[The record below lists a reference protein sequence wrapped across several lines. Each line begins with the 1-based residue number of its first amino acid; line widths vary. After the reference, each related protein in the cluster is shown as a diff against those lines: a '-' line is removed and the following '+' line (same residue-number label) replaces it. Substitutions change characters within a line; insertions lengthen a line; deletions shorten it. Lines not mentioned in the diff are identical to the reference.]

1 MFAGLIKIV
10 RVATRWDLS
19 WSAAVWLWLCWQGL
33 AYATDDGL
41 AASHLPVLS
50 LAQLEKA
57 LGNPAE
63 VLIAAAD
70 LEAGMAQLAQQRSEM
85 GLKLFGNA
93 SSGYAH
99 DASLNDANR
108 NYGIFD
114 FRAGL
119 RYPLLGRA
127 ENEERG
133 LVEAETTVQERE
145 QRLRLARNQSLAVL
159 RRQYLVYWS
168 AQQKLN
174 LTRDFLA
181 GENPQSELLLRRQQ
195 AGYLLASDYL
205 EIVGA
210 FDQAK
215 RNRETLRVAQQK
227 ALNTIHRLTL
237 AASSPFLALPP
248 QLPAPC
254 QEIDLLK
261 SAIMEQYP
269 TVQLLRQ
276 RLDGLRRQASLT
288 RFASA
293 DANLDFYSAVGN
305 DDSLAGPEY
314 SIGVSFAVQLPFGRL
329 RQGEAPLH
337 RTYQAQIQKV
347 RQELELESSTVWA
360 SAQEALAL
368 YQACWADL
376 SFANQRLQAAT
387 ERLRESTLRAA
398 HWEGDT
404 LEKLQQSRYAYYL
417 AALDYIDAQA
427 RQWNQQINL
436 LEYQPQPAGVPASY
450 DTTSDPRPMRPTAVK
465 GFYVWQAQALRE
477 LSAADPSFW
486 KRLQRAGSNRLLVSL
501 DRSQIDALAQ
511 PLARA
516 AFAGWLKQAR
526 SDGMAIEI
534 LLGEPLWMLPKHR
547 SDLLKIVQA
556 LADLPFSGL
565 HLDIEPDQLTPSAH
579 ELPYLLTEWLNS
591 VRAVKAVS
599 PWPLGVSLHPRY
611 LLGEEQWPDIGKG
624 LVEIGVRE
632 VALMI
637 YSSNP
642 ARVMDVATTILQRY
656 PALGFLIAQSVEP
669 QLSSQESHQSAGRQL
684 FEERMEQV
692 VKGLRLAN
700 FRGLIV
706 QDWKFWQEMPQ

>member
-1 MFAGLIKIV
+1 
-10 RVATRWDLS
+10 
-19 WSAAVWLWLCWQGL
+19 
-33 AYATDDGL
+33 
-41 AASHLPVLS
+41 VLS
-50 LAQLEKA
+50 LGQLEKA

-63 VLIAAAD
+63 VLIATAD

-93 SSGYAH
+93 NSGYAH

-127 ENEERG
+127 EAEERG
-133 LVEAETTVQERE
+133 LAEAETAIQEHE
-145 QRLRLARNQSLAVL
+145 QRLRLARNQSLAAL
-159 RRQYLVYWS
+159 RRQYLLYWS
-168 AQQKLN
+168 TQQKLN

-181 GENPQSELLLRRQQ
+181 GENQQSELLLRRQQ

-205 EIVGA
+205 EIIGA

-227 ALNTIHRLTL
+227 ALNTIHRLTMV
-237 AASSPFLALPP
+237 ASSPFLALPP

-254 QEIDLLK
+254 QEVDQLK
-261 SAIMEQYP
+261 SAIMEDYP
-269 TVQLLRQ
+269 TIQLLRH
-276 RLDGLRRQASLT
+276 RFDGLRRQASLT

-293 DANLDFYSAVGN
+293 DASLDFYSAIGN

-329 RQGEAPLH
+329 RQGEAPIQQ
-337 RTYQAQIQKV
+337 TYRAQIQKA

-360 SAQEALAL
+360 LAQEALAL
-368 YQACWADL
+368 YQASQADL

-404 LEKLQQSRYAYYL
+404 LEKLQQSRYAFYL
-417 AALDYIDAQA
+417 AALDYIDAQT
-427 RQWNQQINL
+427 RQWSQQINL
-436 LEYQPQPAGVPASY
+436 LEYQPQPAAVHPSNG
-450 DTTSDPRPMRPTAVK
+450 TRQDPTPMRQTAVK
-465 GFYVWQAQALRE
+465 GFYVWEAHALRE
-477 LSAADPSFW
+477 QSDTDPLFW
-486 KRLQRAGSNRLLVSL
+486 KRLQRAGSDRLLVSL
-501 DRSQIDALAQ
+501 NPSQIEALAQ
-511 PLARA
+511 PVVRDSFA
-516 AFAGWLKQAR
+516 AWLKQAR
-526 SDGMAIEI
+526 SEGMAIEL

-547 SDLLKIVQA
+547 GDLLKIVRA

-565 HLDIEPDQLTPSAH
+565 HLDIEPDQLSPSAH

-591 VRAVKAVS
+591 VRAVKNVS
-599 PWPLGVSLHPRY
+599 PWTLGVSLHPRY
-611 LLGEEQWPDIGKG
+611 LLGGENWPDIGNG
-624 LVEIGVRE
+624 LVEIGAKE

-642 ARVMDVATTILQRY
+642 ARVMDVATAILQRY
-656 PALGFLIAQSVEP
+656 PALSFLIAQSVEP

-692 VKGLRLAN
+692 VKGLGLPN

-706 QDWKFWQEMPQ
+706 QDWKFWQEMPL